1 MPVKNINEEHRL
13 QKIEETRNYLLREI
27 DHNELISKKHKNIDR
42 VLNYTDYL
50 LISTWAITGC
60 VFISAFASLVG
71 ILIGITSSA
80 IELKNCVIAARINKK
95 KNK

>member
-13 QKIEETRNYLLREI
+13 QKLEKTRNYLLREI
-27 DHNELISKKHKNIDR
+27 DHNELISKKHKNIYR
-42 VLNYTDYL
+42 VLNYTDHL
-50 LISTWAITGC
+50 LILTWAITGC

-80 IELKNCVIAARINKK
+80 IELKNCVITARINKK

>member
-50 LISTWAITGC
+50 LILT
-60 VFISAFASLVG
+60 
-71 ILIGITSSA
+71 
-80 IELKNCVIAARINKK
+80 
-95 KNK
+95 